1 MGFGCYA
8 RDIGEATYMA
18 MADAMASNG
27 LRDAGYVW
35 LNLDNGF
42 IDGRSAN
49 GSLYCHKQDKHGHDA
64 FPSGTL
70 SPLSAHLESHNMSLG
85 AYTDRG
91 TMTCGNV
98 APGSEG
104 HEAQDAQTFVDWG
117 VRWIK
122 SDSCS
127 ATSDF
132 PAARDAYERMAAVCH
147 SPLSRSPLSR
157 PAMVFPSLSKLIS
170 LSLSLVALN

>member
-27 LRDAGYVW
+27 LRDAGYNW

-42 IDGRSAN
+42 IGGRGAN
-49 GSLYCHKQDKHGHDA
+49 GSLECHKTGKKGAPA

-70 SPLSAHLESHNMSLG
+70 HPLAAHLATRNMSLG

-104 HEAQDAQTFVDWG
+104 YEAQDAQTFVDWG
-117 VRWIK
+117 VRWVK

-132 PAARDAYERMAAVCH
+132 PAASDQYRKMAAGF
-147 SPLSRSPLSR
+147 R
-157 PAMVFPSLSKLIS
+157 ATGQDVFFSLCGWWAACK
-170 LSLSLVALN
+170 

>member
-8 RDIGEATYMA
+8 RDIGEATFME

-27 LRDAGYVW
+27 LRDAGYNW

-42 IDGRSAN
+42 VDGRAAN
-49 GSLYCHKQDKHGHDA
+49 GSLECHKTDKHGNAA

-70 SPLSAHLESHNMSLG
+70 KPLSAHLAAHNMSLG

-104 HEAQDAQTFVDWG
+104 HEAQDAQTFIDWG

-132 PAARDAYERMAAVCH
+132 PAAADQYRKMAAGF
-147 SPLSRSPLSR
+147 R
-157 PAMVFPSLSKLIS
+157 ATGQEVFFSLCGWWAACKYQHYS
-170 LSLSLVALN
+170 ALLGSCLRC